1 MATPLLYSLVEFDI
15 CYDLHVQL
23 LVSFSLLL
31 KAPLR
36 FQRNGLASGPL
47 SGLLLLSFKSCLTF
61 IVTLLTRSP
70 LTRIKLEEGID
81 LISLTITVNSR
92 PGQFVISTLVI

>member
-1 MATPLLYSLVEFDI
+1 MAAPLLYSLVEFDI

-47 SGLLLLSFKSCLTF
+47 SGVASV
-61 IVTLLTRSP
+61 IV
-70 LTRIKLEEGID
+70 
-81 LISLTITVNSR
+81 
-92 PGQFVISTLVI
+92 